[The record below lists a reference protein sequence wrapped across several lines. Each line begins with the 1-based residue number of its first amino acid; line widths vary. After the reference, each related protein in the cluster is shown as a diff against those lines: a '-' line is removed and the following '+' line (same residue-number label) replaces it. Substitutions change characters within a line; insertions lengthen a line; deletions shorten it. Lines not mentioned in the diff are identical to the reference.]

1 MEKWIPRTLLLMEQK
16 EKSTINPFQWTLS
29 AVLPHLSKAPIEK
42 VTLGFRPLP
51 KDSHPIVG
59 FPAGHPDIYITVM
72 HSGITLGP
80 LIGRL
85 AATEI
90 LDGVRVD
97 PLAPYRLER
106 FKS

>member
-1 MEKWIPRTLLLMEQK
+1 MHDDYMGPPAPPEDATRERGEAFLQK
-16 EKSTINPFQWTLS
+16 MS
-29 AVLPHLSKAPIEK
+29 AVLPHLSKTSIEK

-59 FPAGHPDIYITVM
+59 FPEGRRDLYITVM

-85 AATEI
+85 AAMEI